1 MDSTTDGLVPRQAE
15 KDKKHQA
22 LRAFYAPLRR
32 ENVCPL
38 GPVAAPAS
46 SACQARSDRGEG
58 ASETSALARPS
69 TGAQAPLGNTAK
81 SSSPS
86 DLQDRARLKRA
97 ERFEGLAVAR
107 YWLYRHVQRVDPA
120 RNPGDVYR
128 THDCRYVRRQR
139 QVEVKVSSETNV
151 AHYAGL
157 ATCGSVWACP
167 LCAAVIQQKRRVEL
181 TKLIQWAYAS
191 GYVPAMVTFT
201 APHTAFDSLAD
212 LRESMTDAFRRLRGG
227 KAWAGFK
234 ARYGFDGLVRSTEVT
249 YGQNGWHPHTH
260 EIWLIKGMSEFDQVG
275 FVQFVKERWAKVCMA
290 SGLLKSDDMI
300 KRWHFGIHA
309 VDVRFGITDSDYLAK
324 QDASR
329 AWGVDHEMASQS
341 AKKAGPKGVHP
352 HEFLIR
358 REKGDGARFME
369 YIHAMKGASQ
379 LFWSRGLKAWV
390 GIDDVDDNEAA
401 SDETPPDEVSRVLG
415 AMSPEQWSLVRKLH
429 KRAQLLEAAEIGGWD
444 AVLSLLYSLGWSP
457 YE

>member
-1 MDSTTDGLVPRQAE
+1 MDSTTSGARGRQGVSAGVYRE
-15 KDKKHQA
+15 
-22 LRAFYAPLRR
+22 FFAPLSDSKAAGKDSAKDA
-32 ENVCPL
+32 VGAPT
-38 GPVAAPAS
+38 GPEV
-46 SACQARSDRGEG
+46 RGYG
-58 ASETSALARPS
+58 
-69 TGAQAPLGNTAK
+69 GDPLGNTAK
-81 SSSPS
+81 SNSAPE
-86 DLQDRARLKRA
+86 LQERARLKRA
-97 ERFEGLAVAR
+97 ERYEGLAVAR
-107 YWLYRHVQRVDPA
+107 YWLYRHMQRVDPD

-128 THDCRYVRRQR
+128 THDCRFVRRQR
-139 QVEVKVSSETNV
+139 QIEVKVTADTNV
-151 AHYAGL
+151 AHFAGL

-167 LCAAVIQQKRRVEL
+167 LCASVIQQKRRAEL
-181 TKLIQWAYAS
+181 TQLISWAYAN

-212 LRESMTDAFRRLRGG
+212 LKANMQKAFTKLRCARPWKKFQEDVGYGG
-227 KAWAGFK
+227 M
-234 ARYGFDGLVRSTEVT
+234 VRSTEVT

-260 EIWLIKGMSEFDQVG
+260 EIWLIKGMSQFDQEG
-275 FVQFVKERWAKVCMA
+275 FVQFVKQRWAKVCMA
-290 SGLLKSDDMI
+290 SGLLRSDDMI

-329 AWGVDHEMASQS
+329 AWGVDHEMASQT

-379 LFWSRGLKAWV
+379 LFWSRGLKDLV
-390 GIDDVDDNEAA
+390 GIADVDDEEAA
-401 SDETPPDEVSRVLG
+401 DDETPVDEVSRVLG
-415 AMSPEQWSLVRKLH
+415 AMSPEQWSLVRKMH